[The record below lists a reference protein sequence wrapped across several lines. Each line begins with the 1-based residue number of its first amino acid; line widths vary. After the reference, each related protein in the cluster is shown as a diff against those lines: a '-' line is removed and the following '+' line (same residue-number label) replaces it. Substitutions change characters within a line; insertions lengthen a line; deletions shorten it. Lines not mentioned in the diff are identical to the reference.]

1 MEGPNKRYRC
11 WICQQDLS
19 RSVYYRHM
27 RRNGCPALVR
37 MQTKECHTTKGTNTR
52 TSQETSN
59 LSVDME
65 EESSDMDNVDDRY
78 TLCTEEAEEQPTSA
92 ADDLHLEDRNVNVM
106 ENADAYQETEV
117 VLDSDYDDLAFDCT
131 GCSTPEGSKTGWF
144 ASDDKQFPFGAIC
157 LFLNYYQLSTRQRN
171 ATSSFFPKSHDCSNL
186 TNSSIQLIIK
196 APNESISFFT
206 ECNENKTEC

>member
-1 MEGPNKRYRC
+1 
-11 WICQQDLS
+11 
-19 RSVYYRHM
+19 M

-65 EESSDMDNVDDRY
+65 EESSDMDNVNDRY

-131 GCSTPEGSKTGWF
+131 GCSTPEGSKT
-144 ASDDKQFPFGAIC
+144 DRDCDQFGITMSPGLWLDQYHNLAPKEGNDEYDGKSQQYNHVC
-157 LFLNYYQLSTRQRN
+157 SCVVSPC
-171 ATSSFFPKSHDCSNL
+171 TSP
-186 TNSSIQLIIK
+186 
-196 APNESISFFT
+196 A
-206 ECNENKTEC
+206 